1 MRSQPVT
8 REDLELA
15 RDIAIYGLIARA
27 LMSRGAEVSVST
39 KKLIKAYM
47 QFFAD
52 DEDELGRVKQ
62 AAERPVMLGLIKYY
76 LNIIANYSGF
86 LSRTWDVSGG
96 TLYLFDARK
105 LRDALN
111 EDPQRLV
118 EYLNEVVADA

>member
-39 KKLIKAYM
+39 RKLIKAYM

-86 LSRTWDVSGG
+86 LSRTWDASGG

>member
-1 MRSQPVT
+1 MRNQPVT

-39 KKLIKAYM
+39 RKLIKAYM

-52 DEDELGRVKQ
+52 DEDELGRVMQ
-62 AAERPVMLGLIKYY
+62 AAERPAVLSIIKYY

-86 LSRTWDVSGG
+86 LSRTWGVSGG
-96 TLYLFDARK
+96 MLYLFDARK

-118 EYLNEVVADA
+118 EYLIEVVKDA